1 MHIHPAY
8 LVVFVGVVIIYT
20 LVRIAAGG
28 VQGYFILISAQ
39 LAAAPLLI
47 HAAEYME
54 NWLTLP
60 NSESGEME
68 FILTKAT
75 RTNLDCEDK
84 SPGSPIAPIPRLY

>member
-1 MHIHPAY
+1 MHIYPAY

-47 HAAEYME
+47 HAAEDVE
-54 NWLTLP
+54 ELTHTGALVICREGTELREDGTDRRRYP
-60 NSESGEME
+60 IELEGEVKWM
-68 FILTKAT
+68 
-75 RTNLDCEDK
+75 N
-84 SPGSPIAPIPRLY
+84 

>member
-54 NWLTLP
+54 KLAYA
-60 NSESGEME
+60 SQFRIG
-68 FILTKAT
+68 
-75 RTNLDCEDK
+75 
-84 SPGSPIAPIPRLY
+84 